1 MARLIIV
8 AGRAR
13 AAVPPQRL
21 NTERCLILFPS
32 VLWQTIRYN
41 NSAKTG
47 RNDADRDIEKLSI
60 RAICRRSAK
69 TVVEGIDDVG
79 NYHQGSARPHDAA
92 RQSPVISMRREL
104 QAAREIRSFF
114 LLIWQRDTTP
124 RVVERARLFFDEF
137 TR

>member
-13 AAVPPQRL
+13 AAVPPQLL
-21 NTERCLILFPS
+21 NTKRCLILFPS
-32 VLWQTIRYN
+32 VLWHSIRYN

-47 RNDADRDIEKLSI
+47 ENDTDRDIEKLSI
-60 RAICRRSAK
+60 RAIWRRSAK
-69 TVVEGIDDVG
+69 TVVEGIDDVR

-114 LLIWQRDTTP
+114 LLIWQRDTMP